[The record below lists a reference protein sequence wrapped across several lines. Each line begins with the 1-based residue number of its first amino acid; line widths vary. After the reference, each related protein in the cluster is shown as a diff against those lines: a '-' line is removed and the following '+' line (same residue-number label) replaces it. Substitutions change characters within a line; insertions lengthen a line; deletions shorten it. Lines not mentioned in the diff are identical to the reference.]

1 MQTGVT
7 ELTASAI
14 SASTGHQRRVR
25 SGKCE
30 RKAPDGRRIVR
41 GSNHPTG
48 GYADAIEEKDY
59 GFPGRRWNAIRPCW
73 LCDVETDVRTLTD
86 NGFYSRCELPL
97 DRTTET
103 ADEQVA
109 ASGTRRYAAAGGL

>member
-30 RKAPDGRRIVR
+30 RKPRMAGASSVD
-41 GSNHPTG
+41 PTIRPEG
-48 GYADAIEEKDY
+48 TDAIE
-59 GFPGRRWNAIRPCW
+59 GRTMDFLDDTGTPYAHAGS
-73 LCDVETDVRTLTD
+73 VTSKQTL
-86 NGFYSRCELPL
+86 GP
-97 DRTTET
+97 
-103 ADEQVA
+103 
-109 ASGTRRYAAAGGL
+109 